1 MITSS
6 IVITVI
12 IVLLILGAI
21 LGPILAHR
29 RHAVEGQA
37 QLVAGYDPSM
47 QIVEDEKKTKN
58 AVG

>member
-12 IVLLILGAI
+12 IMSMILGAI

-29 RHAVEGQA
+29 RHAVEGQT

-47 QIVEDEKKTKN
+47 QITGDEKKTKN
-58 AVG
+58 AIG